1 MYHLFYNPLE
11 ICIYIMM
18 QLKKG
23 QRFTSEME
31 PELGLGTLV
40 AADLRTMTVNF
51 AASNSVRRYSAAAAP
66 LKRVRFEVG
75 DTVLLGDNSTMVVEA
90 VDEIEGLLVY
100 SEGGKMVSEEMLAD
114 TMSLSGANDR
124 LRAGMFDPAETF
136 DLRLE
141 ANRLRHDHETSEVM
155 GFMGGR
161 VDLIPHQ
168 FYIAGEVANR
178 YLPRV
183 LLADETGLGKTIEA
197 CLVLHRLLLSERIS
211 RVVILVPESLVH
223 QWFVELY
230 RRFNLPF
237 RIFDQALCQ
246 DLEQSEP
253 GSNPF
258 FSEQLAICSLNE
270 VANDAKNRTNLAQAQ
285 WDMVVVDEAHHL
297 EEGGSAYLLVETLA
311 RARAGMMLLSATPE
325 QLGQRNHFSHLR
337 LLDPDRYS
345 NFDDYLEESRQ
356 YRQTASALDGLAVD
370 GKGSREID
378 ELLDCHGPGRA
389 VFRNTRAVIK
399 GFPQRQGILYPLAKK
414 YDTVDS
420 VDSQAPH
427 GVSSLT
433 KYGEDGVFFA
443 KVQWLKELL
452 KSLGGEKVL
461 LICATPQKAAGIKA
475 ALGTLITMKIARFTE
490 DMTLIQRDRSAAWFA
505 ETPGAQLMICSEIG
519 SEGRNFQFA
528 HHLVMF
534 DLPENPELVEQRI
547 GRLDRIGQAHPMVIH
562 VPHARAG
569 RQAVLARWYKEGTG
583 IFENNI
589 SGIHQIHRRFEQRLA
604 HLSEICDGT
613 GRVPLDELDLLIN
626 DTRTFAA
633 ETSEIL
639 TRGRDRLLE
648 LNSFRPRKAEQLIT
662 AISSRDRD
670 QTIDLFMAKMFRFYS
685 ISPEP
690 IMERTYRLELFN
702 ASGVPFPGFKGDGMV
717 VTFDRKI
724 AVIRDDI
731 DFLTWD
737 HPMVMGAM
745 ELFLGSDHG
754 NSALGEIHGTGK
766 FEILLESV
774 YTLECLA
781 PKELHMSRFLARTP
795 IRTLVDH
802 NLSEVTHGRR
812 SIFSGLSTPARSW
825 LGEFP
830 EIKER
835 LLPDLL
841 SAGRRFAEQ
850 EAAKVIARAEELVE
864 KVVGG
869 EAKRLKRLKEIN
881 PAIREDEIRQA
892 VEEAEKLVVLIDRA
906 RLRLDSLR
914 LIKVS

>member
-1 MYHLFYNPLE
+1 MK
-11 ICIYIMM
+11 

-51 AASNSVRRYSAAAAP
+51 AASSSVRRYSTAAAP
-66 LKRVRFEVG
+66 LKRVRFEAG
-75 DTVLLGDNSTMVVEA
+75 DTVLFGDNSTMVVET
-90 VDEIEGLLVY
+90 VDEVDGLLVY
-100 SEGGKMVSEEMLAD
+100 SGGGNRVTEEMLAD

-124 LRAGMFDPAETF
+124 LRAGMFDPVETF

-141 ANRLRHDHETSEVM
+141 ANRLRYDHETSEVM

-211 RVVILVPESLVH
+211 RVLILVPESLVH

-230 RRFNLPF
+230 RRFNLAF
-237 RIFDQALCQ
+237 RIFDQALCR

-258 FSEQLAICSLNE
+258 FSEQLAICSLDE
-270 VANDAKNRTNLAQAQ
+270 AANDEKNLINLVQAQ

-297 EEGGSAYLLVETLA
+297 EEGGSAYLLVEALA
-311 RARAGMMLLSATPE
+311 RAGAGMMLLSATPE

-337 LLDPDRYS
+337 LLDPDRYTS
-345 NFDDYLEESRQ
+345 FDDYVEESRR
-356 YRQTASALDGLAVD
+356 YRQTASALDGLAVG
-370 GKGSREID
+370 GKYSREID

-399 GFPQRQGILYPLAKK
+399 GFPRRQGILYPLAKK
-414 YDTVDS
+414 TDMADS
-420 VDSQAPH
+420 GNSINPRGPR

-433 KYGEDGVFFA
+433 EYGEDGVFFA
-443 KVQWLKELL
+443 KVKWLKELL
-452 KSLGGEKVL
+452 KSLNGKKVL
-461 LICATPQKAAGIKA
+461 LICAAPEKAAEIEA

-490 DMTLIQRDRSAAWFA
+490 DMTLIQRDRSAAWFS

-547 GRLDRIGQAHPMVIH
+547 GRLDRIGQVHPMVIH
-562 VPHARAG
+562 VPHSIDS

-583 IFENNI
+583 IFEKNI
-589 SGIHQIHRRFEQRLA
+589 SGIHQIHQGFKERLA
-604 HLSEICDGT
+604 HLSDICDGT
-613 GRVPLDELDLLIN
+613 GRVPLEELDLLIH

-633 ETSEIL
+633 ETFEIL
-639 TRGRDRLLE
+639 SKGRDRLLE

-662 AISSRDRD
+662 AISSRDKD
-670 QTIDLFMAKMFRFYS
+670 QTLDLFMAKMFRFYS

-690 IMERTYRLELFN
+690 IIERTYRLELFN

-724 AVIRDDI
+724 AVVRDDI
-731 DFLTWD
+731 HFLTWD
-737 HPMVMGAM
+737 HPMVTGAM

-754 NSALGEIHGTGK
+754 NAALGEIHGTGK
-766 FEILLESV
+766 FAILLESV

-802 NLSEVTHGRR
+802 NLSDVIQGRT
-812 SIFSGLSTPARSW
+812 SLLSKLSTPARSW

-841 SAGRRFAEQ
+841 AAGRRFAEQ
-850 EAAKVIARAEELVE
+850 EAVKVIAGARESVE

-869 EAKRLKRLKEIN
+869 EAKRLARLRKIN
-881 PAIREDEIRQA
+881 PAIREDEIHKA
-892 VEEAEKLVVLIDRA
+892 EEEAEKLVTLIDRA